1 MGRLRH
7 PLGMVEAP
15 GVGTRAKATF
25 ETHNGQVEHTGLVL
39 PPTAPN
45 HITIKLDNGYNVSFP
60 ATALLASEHLG
71 NPEGP
76 PESQLNAPEKQTDLP
91 RVRLI
96 HTGGTIASKVDYA
109 TGAVDARFE
118 PEELLDALPE
128 LADIAQLDAVKIGNM
143 FSDDIRPQH
152 WNIMAKACSEAFAAG
167 CRGVVIAH
175 GTDTLHV
182 SSAAISFAFAGNG
195 GRPSGPIAMVGSQRS
210 SDRGSSDAAENLL
223 AAVHWAAHGPV
234 PKGDCGDSVV
244 VVMHDTSSDGVMAV
258 HSGLGVRK
266 MHSSRRDAFH
276 PVNAQPM
283 AKIINTPTGY
293 ITALEP
299 WYETLQSNPPTRPVT
314 DQVSTYETG
323 QRIAQFIAGPWL
335 HAEHVEAVVGTGVQG
350 VVLHGTGLGHLPI
363 DDPQNDAPENQQLW
377 RVLIR
382 CVNRELPV
390 VIVNQCIHGPVDMN
404 VYSKGRKQQS
414 MGLLGHG
421 VNSTPETTTA
431 KLHWVLSQNMDVGA
445 AMTQNLCGE
454 HRETLKE

>member
-1 MGRLRH
+1 
-7 PLGMVEAP
+7 
-15 GVGTRAKATF
+15 
-25 ETHNGQVEHTGLVL
+25 
-39 PPTAPN
+39 
-45 HITIKLDNGYNVSFP
+45 
-60 ATALLASEHLG
+60 
-71 NPEGP
+71 
-76 PESQLNAPEKQTDLP
+76 
-91 RVRLI
+91 
-96 HTGGTIASKVDYA
+96 
-109 TGAVDARFE
+109 
-118 PEELLDALPE
+118 
-128 LADIAQLDAVKIGNM
+128 
-143 FSDDIRPQH
+143 
-152 WNIMAKACSEAFAAG
+152 
-167 CRGVVIAH
+167 
-175 GTDTLHV
+175 
-182 SSAAISFAFAGNG
+182 
-195 GRPSGPIAMVGSQRS
+195 MVGSQRS